1 MAEVGAAKV
10 KKDSAYA
17 KELCYAYGK
26 CHVEDPSENTQQ
38 FKVVQVHYIFAIR
51 FSSILFF
58 PYFYHVPT
66 ILVNHKQV
74 VIRHS

>member
-17 KELCYAYGK
+17 KELCGAYGK
-26 CHVEDPSENTQQ
+26 CHVEDPSEKTQQ
-38 FKVVQVHYIFAIR
+38 FKVVQVH
-51 FSSILFF
+51 
-58 PYFYHVPT
+58 HVPT

>member
-1 MAEVGAAKV
+1 MVRMG
-10 KKDSAYA
+10 SAMLMTHP
-17 KELCYAYGK
+17 KRLK
-26 CHVEDPSENTQQ
+26 H
-38 FKVVQVHYIFAIR
+38 FKVVQVHYAFAIR